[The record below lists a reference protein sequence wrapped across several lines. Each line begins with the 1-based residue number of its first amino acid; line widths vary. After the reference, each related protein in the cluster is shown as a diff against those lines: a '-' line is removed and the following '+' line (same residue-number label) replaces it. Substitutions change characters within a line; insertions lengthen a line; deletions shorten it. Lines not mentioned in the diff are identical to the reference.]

1 MGMKLKI
8 PGRATIQLIVLL
20 SSSIVA
26 SEMIILRL
34 LPRILGTP
42 EWITGI
48 ANAAVLTL
56 VLFPLLYLFSFR
68 PLKKLAAGLRDS
80 EERFRSVY
88 ENSTIGLYR
97 TTPDGKIILAN
108 PTLVRKLGY
117 STFEELAS
125 RNLEKEGFEPSY
137 QRKHFIAQVEKHGEV
152 YGLESAWTCHDGSV
166 INVRE
171 SVRAIRDP
179 KGETL
184 YYDGTVEDITDRKRI
199 EIALQESEERYRSI
213 IHASPDN
220 ITIADMDGRIVM
232 VSPLAVSMF
241 GFESEEQAR
250 GLSITDFI
258 IPEDRKRALSNISL
272 RLHGV
277 GATSTEYRGLRRDG
291 IAFDIEVNSDF
302 ILGAD
307 GAPKQ
312 IVLIVRDITKRKQAE
327 IALRESNKKFRT
339 LFESSRDALMTLTPP
354 LWLFTSCN
362 QSTVNMFNAKS
373 VEEVIS
379 LGPAAVSPECQ
390 PDGRLSSEKA
400 MEMIEKAM
408 YVGSHYFEWVH
419 KRINGEDFPATVLL
433 TRMEL
438 EGKQFLHATV
448 RDITGRKRAEEAL
461 RESEV
466 RSRKLAAIV
475 ESSDDAIISKTLDG
489 IVTSWNRG
497 AEQIY
502 GYTESEMIGKP
513 ISTLLPP
520 GHSDETE
527 AILEQIKSGSRL
539 VHYESVRRRKDGQR
553 IDMSL
558 TISPIKNLEGEV
570 IAASTIGRDITER
583 KRAER
588 LLRQS
593 EEKFKTAFLTSP
605 DSININR
612 LEDGMFV
619 SINNGFTRITGY
631 TAEDAVGKTSI
642 ELDIWED
649 IEARNTLVAA
659 LMTRG
664 SMENLETRFRKKSGG
679 TLVGLMSASLIEIEG
694 VPHILSI
701 TRDISEMKAA
711 EEKRMDLERRLL
723 QAQKLESIGTLAGG
737 IAHDFN
743 NVLGGIMGYTEMSLQ
758 YTEKDSKLER
768 NLLKVLKAT
777 ERAKHLIEQI
787 LTFSRKTNPQK
798 MITCIRPIIKE
809 AMDLLRASIPSTVAI
824 DSDLDKNT
832 KSVLADP
839 TKIHEVLLNLATNAV
854 HAMNRKGTLT
864 INLYNQVLER
874 KMYGQTGEIAPG
886 EYSVIEVADTGCGM
900 DTTTLSKAFEPFFT
914 TKAVGEGTGMGL
926 SVVLGIVQSLG
937 GDIVVESEV
946 GHGTTFRLYLPAVEE
961 PVSCATSEEALF
973 KISGD
978 EHVLFVDDEPM
989 LVEMVKDMLTPLGY
1003 TITGVSSSLDALQSI
1018 KTQSNNYDIVIT
1030 DQTMPDMTG
1039 IELAKE
1045 VLKFKRDLPVILCTG
1060 FSSELNPERA
1070 TALGVQQILM
1080 KPFRVDDLGK
1090 AIRSIFDINCSR

>member
-1 MGMKLKI
+1 MNIKI
-8 PGRATIQLIVLL
+8 PGRATIKLIIVL
-20 SSSIVA
+20 SGSIVA
-26 SEMIILRL
+26 CEMILLEL
-34 LPRILGTP
+34 LPRILGTLG
-42 EWITGI
+42 WVTGI
-48 ANAAVLTL
+48 ANAAVLTF
-56 VLFPLLYLFSFR
+56 VLFPLLYFFSFR
-68 PLKKLAAGLRDS
+68 PLRDLAAGLRES

-117 STFEELAS
+117 STFEELAK
-125 RNLEKEGFEPSY
+125 RNLEKKGFEPSY
-137 QRKHFIAQVEKHGEV
+137 QRKQFIEQIEKYGEV
-152 YGLESAWTCHDGSV
+152 YGIESAWTCHDGSV
-166 INVRE
+166 VNVRE
-171 SVRAIRDP
+171 SARAIRDS
-179 KGETL
+179 KGQTL
-184 YYDGTVEDITDRKRI
+184 YYDGTVEDITERKRI

-241 GFESEEQAR
+241 GFEREEQAY
-250 GLSITDFI
+250 GFSITDFI
-258 IPEDRKRALSNISL
+258 VPEDRERALSNISL
-272 RLHGV
+272 KMQGT
-277 GATSTEYRGLRRDG
+277 GAKSNEYRGLRRNG
-291 IAFDIEVNSDF
+291 STFDIEVNSDF
-302 ILGAD
+302 ILGTD
-307 GAPKQ
+307 GRPKK
-312 IVLIVRDITKRKQAE
+312 IVLIARDITQRKQAE
-327 IALRESNKKFRT
+327 VALRESDKKFRT

-362 QSTVNMFNAKS
+362 QSTVNMFKAKS
-373 VEEVIS
+373 VEEFIS
-379 LGPAAVSPECQ
+379 LGPATVSPERQ
-390 PDGRLSSEKA
+390 PDGRLSSEKSI
-400 MEMIEKAM
+400 EMVDKAM
-408 YVGSHYFEWVH
+408 YVGSHYFEWTH
-419 KRINGEDFPATVLL
+419 KRITGEEFPATVLL

-448 RDITGRKRAEEAL
+448 RDITERKRAEEAL

-475 ESSDDAIISKTLDG
+475 ESSDDAIIGKTLDG

-497 AEQIY
+497 AECVY
-502 GYTESEMIGKP
+502 GYSESEMIGKP
-513 ISTLLPP
+513 ISVLLPP

-527 AILEQIKSGSRL
+527 TILEKIKSGSRL
-539 VHYESVRRRKDGQR
+539 VHYESIRQRKDGQR

-558 TISPIKNLEGEV
+558 TISPIKNSEGEV

-583 KRAER
+583 KRTER

-612 LEDGMFV
+612 LEDGMYV
-619 SINNGFTRITGY
+619 SINDGFTRITGY
-631 TAEDAVGKTSI
+631 TAEDAIGKTSV
-642 ELDIWED
+642 ELNIWED
-649 IEARNTLVAA
+649 IETRNTLVAA
-659 LMTRG
+659 LMARG
-664 SMENLETRFRKKSGG
+664 SIENLETRFRKKNGG
-679 TLVGLMSASLIEIEG
+679 TLVGLMSASLIEFEG

-701 TRDISEMKAA
+701 TRDISEMKLA

-787 LTFSRKTNPQK
+787 LTFSRKTSPQK

-809 AMDLLRASIPSTVAI
+809 AMDLLRASIPTSVAI
-824 DSDLDKNT
+824 ESDLEKNT

-839 TKIHEVLLNLATNAV
+839 TKIHEVVLNLATNAV

-864 INLYNQVLER
+864 INLYNQVVER
-874 KMYGQTGEIAPG
+874 KMYGQTGEIKPG

-900 DTTTLSKAFEPFFT
+900 DATTLSKAFEPFFT
-914 TKAVGEGTGMGL
+914 TKAIGEGTGMGL
-926 SVVLGIVQSLG
+926 SVVLGVVQSLG
-937 GDIVVESEV
+937 GEILVESDV
-946 GHGTTFRLYLPAVEE
+946 GRGTTFRLYLPAVEE
-961 PVSCATSEEALF
+961 PVSSATSDEALF
-973 KISGD
+973 EISGT
-978 EHVLFVDDEPM
+978 ERVLFVDDEPM

-1003 TITGVSSSLDALQSI
+1003 TITGVSSSVDALQSI

-1039 IELAKE
+1039 MELAKE

-1090 AIRSIFDINCSR
+1090 AIRTIFDNNH